1 MRPCIFEMTYLIVR
15 QLENIMFKIERD
27 TQTEIVVFSFTV
39 KQVIDQLI

>member
-1 MRPCIFEMTYLIVR
+1 MRPCIFEIAHLIVR

-27 TQTEIVVFSFTV
+27 TQTKIVVFSFTV